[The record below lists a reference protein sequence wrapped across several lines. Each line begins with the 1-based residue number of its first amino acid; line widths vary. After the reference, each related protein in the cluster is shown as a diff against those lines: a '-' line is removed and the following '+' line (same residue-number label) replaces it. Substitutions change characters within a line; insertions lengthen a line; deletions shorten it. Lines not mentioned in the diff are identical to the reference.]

1 MDYLASFDLVYTSN
15 NSYFDDELKKVRRL
29 KEEKK
34 PGMLIS
40 YDFSYRWFEKERWEK
55 VCPNVDF
62 AFLSCS
68 DLDDEKTEELTRSLI
83 QAGCGAV
90 IATRGGKDVVFMDSE
105 ETIRYQPKLVQAVD
119 TLGAGD
125 SFASGFLMEYVSR
138 RASGKEKGIRACL
151 DAGAALSAKTCMVQ
165 GAFGHGTKLV

>member
-1 MDYLASFDLVYTSN
+1 
-15 NSYFDDELKKVRRL
+15 
-29 KEEKK
+29 
-34 PGMLIS
+34 MLIS

-90 IATRGGKDVVFMDSE
+90 IATRGGKDVVFIDSE
-105 ETIRYQPKLVQAVD
+105 ETSAISRN
-119 TLGAGD
+119 
-125 SFASGFLMEYVSR
+125 SSR
-138 RASGKEKGIRACL
+138 RSIRLAQAIRL
-151 DAGAALSAKTCMVQ
+151 HRG
-165 GAFGHGTKLV
+165 F